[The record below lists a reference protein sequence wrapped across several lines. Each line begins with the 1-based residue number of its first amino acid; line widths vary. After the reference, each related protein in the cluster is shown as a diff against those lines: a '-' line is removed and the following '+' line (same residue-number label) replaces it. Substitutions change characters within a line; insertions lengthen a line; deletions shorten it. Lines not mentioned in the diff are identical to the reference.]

1 MESEKRFLS
10 LIMVYDQNKYH
21 LLKKSLQSV
30 CEQSASDRVSVLIVD
45 TSGDLDLNDKLF
57 TDLLSLEFNSMK
69 KLAFSYYD
77 ALNAGVSI
85 ISTEWVCFLQLGD
98 VYASKNV
105 IEEAIS
111 IVKDNT
117 ADVYYGNS
125 LRLTNTVLGT
135 CRTEIA
141 ESVETIA
148 KKQPFLLESCIFKS
162 NILKAYMFNT
172 FYEYA
177 AEYDLL
183 IRLFKGEVSFF
194 YLPLVISESSDSKSF
209 NERFERLFIIS
220 KYFGDDLVKSSYFK
234 PYIRLREDE
243 NSKLIPLNESIRSLE
258 NLIEKQKSVLNA
270 RQSEFNQIKTT
281 MIYKLAKR
289 IDNMLS
295 IVFRSHK

>member
-57 TDLLSLEFNSMK
+57 TNQLSLEFNIMK
-69 KLAFSYYD
+69 KPDFSYYE
-77 ALNAGVSI
+77 ALNAGVSVI
-85 ISTEWVCFLQLGD
+85 FTEWVCFLQLGD
-98 VYASKNV
+98 VYASKNI

-111 IVKDNT
+111 IVKDST

-125 LRLTNTVLGT
+125 LRLINTVSDT
-135 CRTEIA
+135 YRTEIA
-141 ESVETIA
+141 ESLETIA

-177 AEYDLL
+177 AEYDLF
-183 IRLFKGEVSFF
+183 IRLFKDEVSFF
-194 YLPLVISESSDSKSF
+194 YLPLAISKSSDSKSF

-234 PYIRLREDE
+234 PYIRLRKYEKG
-243 NSKLIPLNESIRSLE
+243 KLGPLYKNVKSLE
-258 NLIEKQKSVLNA
+258 SLIVEQKSVLDA
-270 RQSEFNQIKTT
+270 RQGEVDQIKTT

-295 IVFRSHK
+295 VVFGSHK

>member
-30 CEQSASDRVSVLIVD
+30 CEQSASDRISVLIVD
-45 TSGDLDLNDKLF
+45 TSGELDLNDKLF
-57 TDLLSLEFNSMK
+57 TDLLPLEFNSMK
-69 KLAFSYYD
+69 KPDFSYYE
-77 ALNAGVSI
+77 ALNAGVSV

-105 IEEAIS
+105 IEEAIF
-111 IVKDNT
+111 ILKNNA

-135 CRTEIA
+135 YRTEIA

-177 AEYDLL
+177 AEYDLF
-183 IRLFKGEVSFF
+183 IRLFKNEVSFF
-194 YLPLVISESSDSKSF
+194 YLPLAISKSSDSKSF

-243 NSKLIPLNESIRSLE
+243 SGKLIPLHESIRSLE
-258 NLIEKQKSVLNA
+258 NLIKKQKSVLDA
-270 RQSEFNQIKTT
+270 RQGEVDQIKTT

-295 IVFRSHK
+295 VVFGSHK